1 MSSNDESHIL
11 SYGKLIAVFIALIAL
26 TFVTVMAARVDLG
39 AANIWI
45 ALLIASTKASLVV
58 LFFMHMKFEGAVIRY
73 SFITTL
79 VSLAIIISFI
89 FWDVAFR

>member
-1 MSSNDESHIL
+1 MSYS
-11 SYGKLIAVFIALIAL
+11 KLIAVFIALIAL

-39 AANIWI
+39 AANIWV